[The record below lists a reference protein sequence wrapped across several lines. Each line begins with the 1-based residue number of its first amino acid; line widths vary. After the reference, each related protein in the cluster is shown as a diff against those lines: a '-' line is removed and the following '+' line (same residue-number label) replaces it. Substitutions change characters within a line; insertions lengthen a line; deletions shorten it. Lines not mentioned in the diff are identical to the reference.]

1 MARGDP
7 TTGQSL
13 GILTP
18 TPGRQLRFVGGAL
31 SLIPIGAL
39 VSRPKTAYNLYT
51 YVSPVVASYY
61 KLKSL
66 WPALGSEQKVG
77 IRIGT
82 EPSTRTLGSM
92 GPIIRGQYG
101 PDYMDRVPF
110 PYPDI
115 GIMAVP
121 NSSSR
126 MIWESKKQSKGGQDT
141 SRTRSP
147 ITRKSIRGPSALD
160 PLDKKA
166 FASRS
171 RKSKTGPSSKRRP
184 VGAPSKQGKAT
195 KKRTRG
201 RFSRRGRPTPWCWR
215 HRKSHWCEYTR

>member
-1 MARGDP
+1 MARRGSP
-7 TTGQSL
+7 GEHIITP

-18 TPGRQLRFVGGAL
+18 TPRRQLQFLGGAL
-31 SLIPIGAL
+31 SLIPIAGLA
-39 VSRPKTAYNLYT
+39 SRPKTAYNLYT

-61 KLKSL
+61 KLKAV
-66 WPALGSEQKVG
+66 WPALGPTKKVG
-77 IRIGT
+77 IRIGS

-141 SRTRSP
+141 SRTGSP
-147 ITRKSIRGPSALD
+147 KARKSIRGPSALD

-166 FASRS
+166 YASRS
-171 RKSKTGPSSKRRP
+171 RKRKSGTSSKPGRR
-184 VGAPSKQGKAT
+184 KASSRSRGT
-195 KKRTRG
+195 KERR
-201 RFSRRGRPTPWCWR
+201 SRRNSRRPTPWCWR
-215 HRKSHWCEYTR
+215 HKKLHWCKYTR